1 MIIEETLIAYLS
13 TALHDS
19 GYPVYAMTP
28 KQDVPRNYI
37 VIDKTGSTH
46 FNGIDRATIALQSIS
61 SDSLMKAVEIN
72 EDAKKLMIGDPSDP
86 DPEKKVGFRS
96 ITDVFGVH
104 LQTDYNFTNTATKQF
119 RYQAVY
125 EINYKR

>member
-1 MIIEETLIAYLS
+1 MIIEEALIAYLS
-13 TALHDS
+13 TALHDG

-37 VIDKTGSTH
+37 VIDKTGSQLR
-46 FNGIDRATIALQSIS
+46 NGVARATIAIQSIS
-61 SDSLMKAVEIN
+61 SDSLLKAIEIN
-72 EDAKKLMIGDPSDP
+72 EEVVEAMENFSS
-86 DPEKKVGFRS
+86 EMN
-96 ITDVFGVH
+96 VFGVH
-104 LQTDYNFTNTATKQF
+104 LQADYNFTNTATKQY

>member
-1 MIIEETLIAYLS
+1 MIIEETLVSYLE

-28 KQDVPRNYI
+28 KQDVPRNYV
-37 VIDKTGSTH
+37 VIDKTGSMHT
-46 FNGIDRATIALQSIS
+46 NGIDRATIAIQSIS
-61 SDSLMKAVEIN
+61 SDSLLKAVEIN
-72 EDAKKLMIGDPSDP
+72 EDVIDAMKSFDR
-86 DPEKKVGFRS
+86 E
-96 ITDVFGVH
+96 TDVFGAH
-104 LQTDYNFTNTATKQF
+104 LQSDYNFTNTATKQF